1 MDKESFMLHW
11 NHYSPGV
18 ISTMNRK
25 QCIEEQ
31 IAYHAAKLEQLGAE
45 LAAINVAEGVL

>member
-1 MDKESFMLHW
+1 
-11 NHYSPGV
+11 
-18 ISTMNRK
+18 MNRK

-45 LAAINVAEGVL
+45 LAAINVVEGVL